1 MQLKGVSR
9 KRFKARKTRSVYTP
23 RRKLPHWGARKGEKD
38 SAGKEEEETSAYIMS
53 LVEKA
58 LHKKAEQTTANV
70 SSSTATA
77 PSSVLRSILKQAKN
91 SKQA

>member
-1 MQLKGVSR
+1 VS
-9 KRFKARKTRSVYTP
+9 KKV
-23 RRKLPHWGARKGEKD
+23 KLALGEKD

-58 LHKKAEQTTANV
+58 LHKKAEQTTANA
-70 SSSTATA
+70 SSSTATT
-77 PSSVLRSILKQAKN
+77 PSSILRSTLKQAKN